1 VKTINTIDQ
10 DLRTRRNL
18 FVHAGWYSPKGKLTR
33 QKKTVKFLKPQSFQ
47 PLTLS
52 TNSRVEVKI
61 QEVRA
66 LRNAVLRAVKAIVYQ
81 AAFGSSSKKS
91 KKAAAMPSPSQS
103 TFAVACNTTDWHG
116 AASFGWTT
124 KRASHRHPCKMKQRP

>member
-1 VKTINTIDQ
+1 MKTINTIDQ
-10 DLRTRRNL
+10 DFRTRRNL

-81 AAFGSSSKKS
+81 AAFVNSFDTV
-91 KKAAAMPSPSQS
+91 KARGVSFQEFLNQAGPPRQRKRVRKNKPGVRKPVEMAAPR
-103 TFAVACNTTDWHG
+103 
-116 AASFGWTT
+116 
-124 KRASHRHPCKMKQRP
+124 K